1 MLTIGVIGR
10 SARQGET
17 LPDTVSRAAYEVGRG
32 VAAAGAVLVTGG
44 TGGVMEHSS
53 RGAREAGGLTIG
65 FLPYAD
71 KAKANPY
78 VDIAFATGMG
88 TVRNILTARGCDS
101 VIMIGGGVGTLNEVT
116 IAYDSGV
123 PLVVLEGTSG
133 WADRLRGA
141 IEDGKWL
148 DERRVVEISFAA
160 TPDEAVAIALERSRE
175 PRHGTRL
182 EAHTGW
188 AGQ

>member
-10 SARQGET
+10 STRQGEK
-17 LPDTVSRAAYEVGRG
+17 LPDTISHAAYQVGRG
-32 VAAAGAVLVTGG
+32 IAAAGAVLISGG
-44 TGGVMEHSS
+44 TGGVMEDSS
-53 RGAREAGGLTIG
+53 RGAREGGGLTIG

-71 KAKANPY
+71 KSRANPY
-78 VDIAFATGMG
+78 VDIAIATGMG

-148 DERRVVEISFAA
+148 DERRVVAISFAA
-160 TPDEAVAIALERSRE
+160 TPEEAVAIALERASE

>member
-1 MLTIGVIGR
+1 MRTIGVIGR
-10 SARQGET
+10 SARQGEI
-17 LPDTVSRAAYEVGRG
+17 LPEAVSRAAYEVGRG
-32 VAAAGAVLVTGG
+32 IASAGAALVSGG

-53 RGAREAGGLTIG
+53 RGARDGGGLTIG

-71 KAKANPY
+71 KSKANPY

-141 IEDGKWL
+141 IEDNKWL
-148 DERRVVEISFAA
+148 DERRVVAISFAS
-160 TPDEAVAIALERSRE
+160 TPQEAVTIALERAAE
-175 PRHGTRL
+175 PRRGTRL